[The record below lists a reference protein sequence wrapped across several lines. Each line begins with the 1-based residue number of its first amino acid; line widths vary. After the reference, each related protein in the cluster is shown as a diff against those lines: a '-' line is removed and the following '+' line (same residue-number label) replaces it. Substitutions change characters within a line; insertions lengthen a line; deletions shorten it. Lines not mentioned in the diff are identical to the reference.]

1 MRYAAGLDGGGSKTA
16 LCCMDKSGN
25 IVHEQL
31 FGSLNINGAEA
42 SQINQTI
49 SDVMIAL
56 SGFQNGLEDCAGLLI
71 AAAGFSN
78 PDAYP
83 AIQTALA
90 LAGYSGEFILQGD
103 QEAALRGAVGE
114 TGAILIAGTGSICF
128 GRNSQGVSSRAGGW
142 GYLLDDEGSGYALG
156 RDMLKAVFRAED
168 GRNEPTSLTSAV
180 LAHFQEDS
188 INKLVRIVYEP
199 KNSKGSIS
207 GLTPLLQPAVDGGD
221 MQAQLIVYH
230 AADELM
236 KLCSAVIE
244 KLRLQKSV
252 LALFGGVLQNIPA
265 VAEAVKERIT
275 HSYTDM
281 NIIRPQHSA
290 AWGAADLAREKYL

>member
-1 MRYAAGLDGGGSKTA
+1 
-16 LCCMDKSGN
+16 MDKDGN
-25 IVHEQL
+25 IIFEQR

-42 SQINQTI
+42 SQINKTVRDVI
-49 SDVMIAL
+49 SAL

-83 AIQTALA
+83 TIMSALA
-90 LAGYSGEFILQGD
+90 LAEFSGEFVLQGD

-128 GRNSQGVSSRAGGW
+128 GRNAQGVSSRAGGW

-168 GRNEPTSLTSAV
+168 GRNEKTILTSAI
-180 LAHFQEDS
+180 LAHFEADS

-199 KNSKGSIS
+199 KNSKNSIS
-207 GLTPLLQPAVDGGD
+207 GLTPLLQPAVEAGD
-221 MQAQLIVYH
+221 AQAQLIVDH

-236 KLCSAVIE
+236 RLSRAVIE
-244 KLRLQKSV
+244 KLQIQKSV
-252 LALFGGVLQNIPA
+252 LALFGGVLENIPA
-265 VAEAVKERIT
+265 IAEAVKERLT
-275 HSYTDM
+275 HSYPDL
-281 NIIRPQHSA
+281 NLIRPQHSA